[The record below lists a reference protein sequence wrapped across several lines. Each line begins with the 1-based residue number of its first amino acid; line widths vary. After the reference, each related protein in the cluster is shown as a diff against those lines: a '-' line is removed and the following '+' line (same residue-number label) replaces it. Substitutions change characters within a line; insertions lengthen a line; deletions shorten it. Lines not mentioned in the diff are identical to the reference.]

1 MKFAFT
7 GQVVVDLH
15 LRLVGAAITRQLR
28 VNFKYTPSWP
38 FFDPETGKDIASDP
52 ALKLDLEILARP
64 RSEKLTKATAASR
77 EPYWTSASDL
87 LALGVL
93 NRRVYEQ
100 LNVMID
106 SDAHIE
112 DLIRRH
118 KANSGAPSLPNVL

>member
-7 GQVVVDLH
+7 GEIVVDLH
-15 LRLVGAAITRQLR
+15 LRLLGASITRQLR
-28 VNFKYTPSWP
+28 ANYRYTPSWP
-38 FFDPETGKDIASDP
+38 YFDVETGQEVVSDP

-64 RSEKLTKATAASR
+64 RAEKLAKTTAASR

-93 NRRVYEQ
+93 NRRVYDQ

-106 SDAHIE
+106 SDTHIE

-118 KANSGAPSLPNVL
+118 KANPGAHSLPNVL

>member
-1 MKFAFT
+1 MKLAFT
-7 GQVVVDLH
+7 GEVVVDVH
-15 LRLVGAAITRQLR
+15 FRLLGSSITRQLR
-28 VNFKYTPSWP
+28 VNYEYTPSWP
-38 FFDPETGKDIASDP
+38 YFDPETGKEIASDP

-64 RSEKLTKATAASR
+64 RSENLTKSIPANR

-118 KANSGAPSLPNVL
+118 KADPGASSLPKVL